1 MHHLEPINFSD
12 SKAFEN
18 FICDYLSAKLGV
30 EFITF
35 GRNGQTQN
43 GIDGIHYKPDVNSHY
58 NVVQCKNY
66 NDTKLTYNDIIEHL
80 NKASNSDLKIDK
92 FYFVTAGKKDVSL
105 QGDFQKNYE
114 FLISTYAFSIE
125 LLYYSDI
132 YQEVIN
138 SYHLVAEKYS
148 LPHKKHDMYNN
159 NVTIKKERD
168 LYHLLNIA
176 YNTESSFL
184 NIPYFIEKTR
194 TTFNPQYSSFSTAI
208 TTLWEMYPDGVVFYD
223 GKLNNFLTMF
233 IDYDNMIDELLLP
246 NYSLEPIHYADRCFY
261 YEYIGK
267 EEDHQEVKMHLFRRF
282 ENYSYTFKQ
291 FLAYLRDNYL
301 ELDITKLYYQDPF
314 K

>member
-1 MHHLEPINFSD
+1 MHHLEQINFSD
-12 SKAFEN
+12 PKVFES

-30 EFITF
+30 EFTTF

-66 NDTKLTYNDIIEHL
+66 NDTKLTYNDIIDHL
-80 NKASNSDLKIDK
+80 KRATTSGLKIDK
-92 FYFVTAGKKDVSL
+92 FYFVTAGKKDVLL
-105 QGDFQKNYE
+105 QSDFQKNYE
-114 FLISTYAFSIE
+114 NLISTYAFSIE

-132 YQEVIN
+132 YREVIF
-138 SYHLVAEKYS
+138 SYHWIAEKYS
-148 LPHKKHDMYNN
+148 LPQKRTDTYNN
-159 NVTIKKERD
+159 HITIKKERD

-184 NIPYFIEKTR
+184 NIPYFIEKLG

-223 GKLNNFLTMF
+223 DKLNNYLTMF
-233 IDYDNMIDELLLP
+233 IDYDNMIDNVLLP
-246 NYSLEPIHYADRCFY
+246 NHSLEPTLYADRCFY
-261 YEYIGK
+261 YVYIGK
-267 EEDHQEVKMHLFRRF
+267 EEDRQDVKTHLLRRV
-282 ENYSYTFKQ
+282 ENYSFTFRQ

-301 ELDITKLYYQDPF
+301 EFDITKSYYQDPF